1 MVDPKTGEVFN
12 NVPDAEV
19 QRATDQFGLVSAEH
33 YAMLQRYGGIADQAA
48 AAGKT
53 AANVATFGLAG
64 FDSTEDKRQIQAF
77 QEQSPTLAALSE
89 IAGAAA
95 PGALGGGAAGLVMR
109 GLGAS
114 ARAAQIGGVVAEE
127 VAQSAAI
134 EAEHAREESRGI
146 ELGNVVMG
154 LPLALGVSAAGR
166 LARGAAR
173 RVRGSLDSV
182 PRSTLDAAED
192 PGNALAQGRR
202 TSEAR
207 RSVGA
212 AGSGPDRR
220 PPLTEDEVRSY
231 ARNRDEIHAQ
241 VERFGGDAIEDAAAG
256 TAPAFDEV
264 HNISLKK
271 SDLAG
276 KMNDADPDA
285 VLDFADQHIRA
296 VDDLAN
302 RLEAGGQKGAA
313 RQLRAHVDEITRSYT
328 VEDPSDLF
336 IASDRTKRTLDRLRT
351 RYGAAARRDINAER
365 VVDDIDAVVEPLRSD
380 LEDLTTWG
388 KFAAEKQAGENA
400 LWSGDE
406 GIIRSGAVWQH
417 EFLERLPGAAGRMRR
432 GLQEVPVFKVRG
444 DVVAHALAMK
454 PRDFELTMNA
464 MSSWIDKVEAMS
476 LLKTELGAQSVG
488 TTPIMRLQQ
497 GLADMRTLRDEL
509 ITLREAE
516 KRGSAV
522 IAKEAAKDSA
532 RGTAEIL
539 FEAAEEIPGVG
550 GPLKGGRRLVEKAT
564 GRPLFEPPVAPPL
577 PEYTREGAG
586 AIIRARR
593 QGLGRGG
600 RTPDIPPKSGL
611 PPVSGAPS
619 SQARAQA
626 SFMHKPGDVASGLEP
641 VTTRAVGGPTTPVV
655 DQPLA
660 SADAAG
666 TVAPAAKVKESA
678 KGWVPGQPEPIS
690 VFRRHAGRI
699 PGPDEPVN
707 PLFERIGPQ
716 LGNTPGGK
724 FRGSDGQTYWVKVS
738 DKPAQAAIE
747 AGNQAMYR
755 ALGRDALNIR
765 AMPLGGGQIASVS
778 LDMGP
783 DWVDLDRIPDWSKL
797 PKDVQVDYAR
807 SIPADIVLG
816 NWDSGRNAG
825 NTMVHLPTGR
835 TLMIDGGEAGINA
848 EMAGWFRAQGQE
860 GSLQKELRRLPG
872 PHLRERLKASV
883 TSEKEE
889 AWVGMSRGI
898 APPGEVIDRLSQE
911 EVRVLMQDG
920 ISRIE
925 ASATEAGGF
934 EPLLRKHQPTMTPE
948 QITTEAAHMR
958 RRLQALKL
966 ALPTLA
972 VALAV
977 SFGGTEAFAATPV
990 TDSLAEIADNN
1001 RVIQE
1006 RAALG
1011 LVSKESRPP
1020 KLPPLAER
1028 FKEGAKDIGQAFQNK
1043 IEDLKQVNEDP
1054 QAFVGG
1060 MVDTFGPIADGG
1072 HEDLY
1077 AKVVAR
1083 VQIGVQYLLANAPPS
1098 VGISMARPDG
1108 IPPDSL
1114 AVMKWAAMWDGV
1126 FNPGSVVYDVATGDA
1141 TPTQIRALREVHP
1154 DIYGSLRAEVLKQV
1168 GQAGQKIPFETLR
1181 GLDNLFDLP
1190 GVAGPSFSPGMT
1202 STMAQAYAAGQ
1213 KVPQQSLGGE
1223 SVLAAPASATTKFS
1237 GLAGLA

>member
-12 NVPDAEV
+12 NVPDDEV
-19 QRATDQFGLVSAEH
+19 QRATDQFGLVSADH
-33 YAMLQRYGGIADQAA
+33 YAMLQKYGGIADQAA

-64 FDSTEDKRQIQAF
+64 FDSAEDKQQIQTF
-77 QEQSPTLAALSE
+77 KESSPTLAALSE

-134 EAEHAREESRGI
+134 EAEHAREEGRGI
-146 ELGNVVMG
+146 ELGSVVMG
-154 LPLALGVSAAGR
+154 LPLAMGVSAAGR

-173 RVRGSLDSV
+173 RVRGIPEGGPASL
-182 PRSTLDAAED
+182 LDAAEAE
-192 PGNALAQGRR
+192 GNALAQGRR

-212 AGSGPDRR
+212 AGSGPDGR

-231 ARNRDEIHAQ
+231 ARGRDEIHAQ

-276 KMNDADPDA
+276 KMNDADPELMA
-285 VLDFADQHIRA
+285 EFADGHGEA
-296 VDDLAN
+296 VESLASK
-302 RLEAGGQKGAA
+302 LEAGGHKAA
-313 RQLRAHVDEITRSYT
+313 AAQLRAHLAEVARYVDE
-328 VEDPSDLF
+328 PADLN
-336 IASDRTKRTLDRLRT
+336 ISWDRTKRTLDRLRS
-351 RYGAAARRDINAER
+351 RYGALARKDIRAEA
-365 VVDDIDAVVEPLRSD
+365 VVDDIDEVLEPIRQG
-380 LEDLTTWG
+380 LEDADTWG
-388 KFAAEKQAGENA
+388 TFAAEKQAGENK
-400 LWSGDE
+400 LWSGDD

-432 GLQEVPVFKVRG
+432 GLQDVPVFKVRG
-444 DVVAHALAMK
+444 DVVGHALAMK
-454 PRDFELTMNA
+454 PRDFALVMNA
-464 MSSWIDKVEAMS
+464 MGKWIDNVEAMS

-488 TTPIMRLQQ
+488 TTPIVRLQQ
-497 GLADMRTLRDEL
+497 GLEDMKTLRDEL

-539 FEAAEEIPGVG
+539 FEAAEEVPGLG

-564 GRPLFEPPVAPPL
+564 GRPLFDAPVKPPEPEL
-577 PEYTREGAG
+577 TRE
-586 AIIRARR
+586 
-593 QGLGRGG
+593 
-600 RTPDIPPKSGL
+600 
-611 PPVSGAPS
+611 
-619 SQARAQA
+619 
-626 SFMHKPGDVASGLEP
+626 
-641 VTTRAVGGPTTPVV
+641 
-655 DQPLA
+655 
-660 SADAAG
+660 AAG
-666 TVAPAAKVKESA
+666 QLIRDRRSRLGKLSPRAKKPRPGGAAPAAVAPLTSLADQLSDLGDAGSRAARGASA
-678 KGWVPGQPEPIS
+678 
-690 VFRRHAGRI
+690 AGR
-699 PGPDEPVN
+699 EP
-707 PLFERIGPQ
+707 
-716 LGNTPGGK
+716 
-724 FRGSDGQTYWVKVS
+724 S
-738 DKPAQAAIE
+738 
-747 AGNQAMYR
+747 
-755 ALGRDALNIR
+755 
-765 AMPLGGGQIASVS
+765 
-778 LDMGP
+778 
-783 DWVDLDRIPDWSKL
+783 
-797 PKDVQVDYAR
+797 
-807 SIPADIVLG
+807 
-816 NWDSGRNAG
+816 
-825 NTMVHLPTGR
+825 
-835 TLMIDGGEAGINA
+835 
-848 EMAGWFRAQGQE
+848 
-860 GSLQKELRRLPG
+860 
-872 PHLRERLKASV
+872 
-883 TSEKEE
+883 
-889 AWVGMSRGI
+889 
-898 APPGEVIDRLSQE
+898 
-911 EVRVLMQDG
+911 
-920 ISRIE
+920 
-925 ASATEAGGF
+925 
-934 EPLLRKHQPTMTPE
+934 
-948 QITTEAAHMR
+948 
-958 RRLQALKL
+958 
-966 ALPTLA
+966 
-972 VALAV
+972 
-977 SFGGTEAFAATPV
+977 PV
-990 TDSLAEIADNN
+990 TDSLAEISDNS
-1001 RVIQE
+1001 RAIQE

-1043 IEDLKQVNEDP
+1043 IEHLKKANEDP
-1054 QAFVGG
+1054 QAFVDG
-1060 MVDTFGPIADGG
+1060 MVDTFGPMAEGG

-1098 VGISMARPDG
+1098 VGISMVRPDG

-1126 FNPGSVVYDVATGDA
+1126 FNPGNVVYDVATGDA

-1181 GLDNLFDLP
+1181 GLDNLFDIP